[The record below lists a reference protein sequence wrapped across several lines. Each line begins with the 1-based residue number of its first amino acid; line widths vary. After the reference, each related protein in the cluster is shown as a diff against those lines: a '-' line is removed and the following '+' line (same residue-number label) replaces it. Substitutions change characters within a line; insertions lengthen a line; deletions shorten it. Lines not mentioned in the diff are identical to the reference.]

1 MIKFSITSSSFLLL
15 DADNLKKKIN
25 INLDHK
31 FNGNFVEGIYNSSH
45 NLPLASIIF
54 ISDFCDIY
62 SKNNH
67 SNSKINNINNSI
79 ISLIKQRL
87 KKSEKPLILAISKY
101 IHNNFIN
108 KIFNININIKIYNKL
123 IINLNS
129 LKKKF
134 SNLFFFDL
142 DEEFAYEGHKNTF
155 NDRNYYLANSRISY
169 LGSEIIIN
177 SIYKILYK
185 IKNPPHKV
193 LVLDCDNT
201 LWGGVIGEDS
211 IDKIILGNDGIGRA
225 FSNFQK
231 ICKKISDE
239 GTILAVCSKNN
250 ISDTREMFEKN
261 KFMNLKLKDI
271 SAFKVNFKEKYE
283 NIIEISKELGV
294 SLNSICFWDDN
305 PIERNKIQ
313 KFLPEVYVVQP
324 DKDVEN
330 WPKQLINLDI
340 FSRLN
345 ITKDDLKKKEQ
356 YQLREKFLKN
366 KEKYKDHLKYLKSI
380 KMNIRIVKYE
390 AKTMSRA
397 EQLINKTNQ
406 FNLRTQR
413 YNLTEIKNFNKNNKN
428 YTFLISLKDIYGDH
442 GIIGLIMLK
451 EVNKR
456 KIFLENFLISCRVF
470 GRKIETYMMK
480 IIKEFLLKNNY
491 NEINAEYIENKKNS
505 LCSKFLKDH
514 NFTFVKKKNNS
525 YQYTCH
531 IKQIKLPNI
540 EIYD

>member
-1 MIKFSITSSSFLLL
+1 MIEFSITSSSFLLIDGYKL
-15 DADNLKKKIN
+15 RKEIN
-25 INLDHK
+25 IKLDHK
-31 FNGNFVEGIYNSSH
+31 FNGNFVEGICNSNH

-54 ISDFCDIY
+54 ISDFCDVY
-62 SKNNH
+62 FKNNH
-67 SNSKINNINNSI
+67 SNSIINDINNSI
-79 ISLIKQRL
+79 ITLIKQRL

-101 IHNNFIN
+101 FHNNFIN
-108 KIFNININIKIYNKL
+108 KISNTNINVKIYNKL
-123 IINLNS
+123 IIKLNS
-129 LKKKF
+129 LKKNF
-134 SNLFFFDL
+134 SNLFWFDL
-142 DEEFAYEGHKNTF
+142 DEEFAYEGYENTF
-155 NDRNYYLANSRISY
+155 NDRNFYLANSRISY
-169 LGSEIIIN
+169 LGTEIIID

-185 IKNPPHKV
+185 ISNPPHKV

-211 IDKIILGNDGIGRA
+211 IDKIILGNDGIGKA
-225 FSNFQK
+225 YSNFQK

-250 ISDTREMFEKN
+250 ISDTKEMFEKN
-261 KFMNLKLKDI
+261 KFMHLKLNDI
-271 SAFKVNFKEKYE
+271 SIFKVNFKEKYK

-294 SLNSICFWDDN
+294 NLNSICFWDDN
-305 PIERNKIQ
+305 PIERDKIQ
-313 KFLPEVYVVQP
+313 KFLPEVYVAQP
-324 DKDVEN
+324 DNDVEN

-356 YQLREKFLKN
+356 YQIREKFLKN

-380 KMNIRIVKYE
+380 KMNIKIVKYDVNS
-390 AKTMSRA
+390 MSRA

-428 YTFLISLKDIYGDH
+428 HTFLIHLKDIYGDH

-451 EVNKR
+451 EINKK

-505 LCSKFLKDH
+505 LCSEFFKDH
-514 NFTFVKKKNNS
+514 NFTFTKKNNNT
-525 YQYTCH
+525 YQYICLS
-531 IKQIKLPNI
+531 KQIKLPNI